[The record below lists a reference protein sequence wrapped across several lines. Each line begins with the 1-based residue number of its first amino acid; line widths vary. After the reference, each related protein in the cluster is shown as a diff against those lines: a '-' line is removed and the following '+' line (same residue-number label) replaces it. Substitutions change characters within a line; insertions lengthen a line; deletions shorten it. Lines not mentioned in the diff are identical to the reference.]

1 MKIETYKYPESSF
14 LSLEKDMAIIT
25 NLVFKNENLKK
36 LLYYTSSDC
45 LNKPNLTEDQTLE
58 LIQNNIKNGYEII

>member
-25 NLVFKNENLKK
+25 DLVFKNENLKK

-45 LNKPNLTEDQTLE
+45 LNKPNLTED
-58 LIQNNIKNGYEII
+58 